1 MVAALFGF
9 SADGCRLGTQEQADE
24 AGHEEEFEEDAA
36 EAGSG
41 ETREAHDA
49 AAGEG
54 RGKRDAVRDE
64 EDELLR
70 RLPGGEF
77 DRPLP
82 DRPFDPGPSAAQ
94 DGRIV
99 NEQVQGLKSQR
110 VGGLESPDP
119 ATVIWSAR

>member
-1 MVAALFGF
+1 MKE
-9 SADGCRLGTQEQADE
+9 RTDE

-41 ETREAHDA
+41 EAGEAHDA
-49 AAGEG
+49 ATGEG

-64 EDELLR
+64 KDELLR

-99 NEQVQGLKSQR
+99 NEQVQWLKSQR